1 MCRSDLS
8 TSPFDSFSTAF
19 CCKLLACLAM
29 LCISSD
35 SNLDLSFRF
44 FHSTFSTDF
53 TIGLGSKTQL
63 DIFFQ
68 DVLFAG
74 IGRLYRIDSIEY
86 FPLGSWMIIILGGC
100 IDLGTNPCCAASGLY
115 DSSNIAKYRFG
126 LGVCYVGVLPLFLR
140 KCRNVLRFST
150 SRRNQSAAQ
159 KLHEKS
165 RST

>member
-63 DIFFQ
+63 DIFPRRVICRYWATLQ
-68 DVLFAG
+68 DTFYWILSF
-74 IGRLYRIDSIEY
+74 RELDDNH
-86 FPLGSWMIIILGGC
+86 LGGC
-100 IDLGTNPCCAASGLY
+100 IGLGTNPCCAASGLY

-140 KCRNVLRFST
+140 KCRNVLRFAA